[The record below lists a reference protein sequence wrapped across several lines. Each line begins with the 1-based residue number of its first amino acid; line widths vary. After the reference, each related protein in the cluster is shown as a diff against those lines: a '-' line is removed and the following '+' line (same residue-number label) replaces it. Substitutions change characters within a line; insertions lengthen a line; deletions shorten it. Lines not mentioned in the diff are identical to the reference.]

1 VSAIPGHEE
10 IRAAILRMSDEVAP
24 RTFGT
29 GDVAR
34 SLSKDWRPLMDA
46 VRAETTTMADEG
58 IVDVVQGG
66 LVVDAHTAG
75 EAVRVRR
82 ARPAQ

>member
-1 VSAIPGHEE
+1 VSAPPGTEE
-10 IRAAILRMSDEVAP
+10 IRAAILRMSDERAP

-29 GDVAR
+29 SDVAR
-34 SLSKDWRPLMDA
+34 ALAADWRPLMDA
-46 VRAETTTMADEG
+46 VRAETTTLADEG

-82 ARPAQ
+82 ARPPQ